1 MKPEE
6 SNNLLI
12 WRVFIIFH
20 MIPVVLLF
28 CRMNSYAEDVVVI
41 VNNNVPVDSLPREDI
56 KKIFLG
62 QKKMWKNNNEIHFVV
77 QKNSSEVHHRFLEEY
92 VGRTAFQYQNYWR
105 KQLFTGRG
113 KTPRSLDNDKII
125 EFVLKNNGSISYVSS
140 EANIDGVKK
149 IIVY

>member
-56 KKIFLG
+56 KKIFGSGNGYRQGKKIHQKSIVGSLKNMLG
-62 QKKMWKNNNEIHFVV
+62 
-77 QKNSSEVHHRFLEEY
+77 
-92 VGRTAFQYQNYWR
+92 GRHSNI
-105 KQLFTGRG
+105 
-113 KTPRSLDNDKII
+113 KII
-125 EFVLKNNGSISYVSS
+125 GGNNFLLVEGKLPGPLTMIKLLNLY
-140 EANIDGVKK
+140 
-149 IIVY
+149 